1 MMDTVLGQLMLYGF
15 SFDQMADLYVK

>member
-1 MMDTVLGQLMLYGF
+1 MDTVLGQLMLYGF